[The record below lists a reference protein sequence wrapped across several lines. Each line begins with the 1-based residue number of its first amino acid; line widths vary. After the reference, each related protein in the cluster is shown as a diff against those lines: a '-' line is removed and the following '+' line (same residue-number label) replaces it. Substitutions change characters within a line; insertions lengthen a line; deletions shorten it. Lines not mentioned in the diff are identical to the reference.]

1 MRVHHVGALLVTD
14 ATHLIARYEMKNE
27 RRVFRNKELILV
39 ELSQDSYKS
48 KDKLPEPTRCP
59 ACGAT
64 YHHGRWTWDTA
75 PAGAHE
81 TMCPACHRIHDKFPA
96 GYVTLKGEFLTLHR
110 EEILK
115 IVRNCETKEK
125 TEHPLER
132 IMAIEDIDDSVL
144 VTTTGTHLARDIAGR
159 LHSAYKGT
167 LDLHYAK
174 GENLLRATWS
184 R

>member
-1 MRVHHVGALLVTD
+1 
-14 ATHLIARYEMKNE
+14 MKNE
-27 RRVFRNKELILV
+27 RGTIRNKELIPV

-59 ACGAT
+59 VCGAS
-64 YHHGRWTWDTA
+64 YHHGRWTWDAA

-96 GYVTLKGEFLTLHR
+96 GYVTLKGEFLNQHR

-115 IVRNCETKEK
+115 IVRNSETKEK

-132 IMAIEDIDDSVL
+132 IMAIEDIDDGVL

-159 LHSAYKGT
+159 IHSAYKGT
-167 LDLHYAK
+167 LAQHYAK
-174 GENLLRATWS
+174 DENLLRVTWS